1 MRPIINGGVT
11 QDPKDPKR
19 QACET
24 MLIWGKVTRDAKLE
38 YTKGSN
44 NKPPMPKVTFGIA
57 YEDKKFMNVL
67 ALGESPQTN
76 IAQRVRKGDQ
86 VLIAGRW
93 SSKEYRNSAGE
104 DKTWAELR
112 VEQIAIQSDGYRE
125 EMIDCLWT
133 AFANSMAKGYMHDR
147 TEFMRAFNTGFVDA
161 FWELCQSMQGEEP
174 QETDDGEV
182 AGGDD
187 YELTI

>member
-1 MRPIINGGVT
+1 MRPINSAIQT
-11 QDPKDPKR
+11 DPKDPKR

-44 NKPPMPKVTFGIA
+44 NKPPMPKVTFGVA
-57 YEDKKFMNVL
+57 YEDKKFMNIL
-67 ALGESPQTN
+67 SIGDCPQTN
-76 IAQRVRKGDQ
+76 IAQRVRKGDH

-104 DKTWAELR
+104 DKNWAELR
-112 VEQIAIQSDGYRE
+112 IEQIAIQSDGYQL
-125 EMIDCLWT
+125 EMTDRLWT
-133 AFANSMAKGYMHDR
+133 ALTNAMSNGYLHTR
-147 TEFMRAFNTGFVDA
+147 GEFTKAFNTAFVDS

-174 QETDDGEV
+174 QEAEDGETS
-182 AGGDD
+182 GGDD

>member
-1 MRPIINGGVT
+1 MRPISSAII

-19 QACET
+19 QCCET
-24 MLIWGKVTRDAKLE
+24 MLIWGKVTRDAKIE
-38 YTKGSN
+38 STKGSD

-67 ALGESPQTN
+67 AIGDCPQTS
-76 IAQRVRKGDQ
+76 IAQRVRKGDH

-93 SSKEYRNSAGE
+93 SNKQYKTKDGE
-104 DKTWAELR
+104 EKTWAELR
-112 VEQIAIQSDGYRE
+112 IEQIAIQSDGYQL
-125 EMIDCLWT
+125 EMSDRLWT
-133 AFANSMAKGYMHDR
+133 ALTTAMSKGYLHTR
-147 TEFMRAFNTGFVDA
+147 GEFTKAFNTAFVDS
-161 FWELCQSMQGEEP
+161 FWELCQAMQGEEP
-174 QETDDGEV
+174 QEAEGEEF

>member
-11 QDPKDPKR
+11 QDPKDSKR
-19 QACET
+19 QSCET

-44 NKPPMPKVTFGIA
+44 NKPPMPKVTFGVA
-57 YEDKKFMNVL
+57 YEEKKFMNVL

-93 SSKEYRNSAGE
+93 SSKEYKNSAGE
-104 DKTWAELR
+104 EKTWAELR
-112 VEQIAIQSDGYRE
+112 IEQIAIQSDDYRE
-125 EMIDCLWT
+125 EMIECLWT
-133 AFANSMAKGYMHDR
+133 AFANTMAKGYMHDR

-174 QETDDGEV
+174 QETDDGE
-182 AGGDD
+182 AADGDD

>member
-1 MRPIINGGVT
+1 
-11 QDPKDPKR
+11 
-19 QACET
+19 
-24 MLIWGKVTRDAKLE
+24 MLIWGKATRDAKLE

-57 YEDKKFMNVL
+57 YEDKKFMNIL
-67 ALGESPQTN
+67 SLGDCPQTN
-76 IAQRVRKGDQ
+76 IAQRVRRGDQ
-86 VLIAGRW
+86 LVIAGRW

-112 VEQIAIQSDGYRE
+112 IEQIAIQGDGYRE

-133 AFANSMAKGYMHDR
+133 AFASAMAKGYMHDR

>member
-1 MRPIINGGVT
+1 
-11 QDPKDPKR
+11 
-19 QACET
+19 

-44 NKPPMPKVTFGIA
+44 NKPPMPKVTFGVA
-57 YEDKKFMNVL
+57 YEEKKFMNVL

-93 SSKEYRNSAGE
+93 SSKEYKNSAGE
-104 DKTWAELR
+104 EKTWAELR
-112 VEQIAIQSDGYRE
+112 IEQIVIQSDDYRE

-133 AFANSMAKGYMHDR
+133 AFANAMAKGYMHDR

-174 QETDDGEV
+174 QETDDGEA